1 MAHAAEQFATAASS
15 TEPSITHA
23 IAVSLWEASSSPR
36 QQPRI
41 VPQVNRETPVSTLP
55 EQGAGAVGSTVGSTG
70 KGLDTVVHWNVSHVA
85 FLHDFDALEPEL
97 TLTSSKYS
105 HLYPLLPLYCTST
118 ANGWLFKKALVL

>member
-41 VPQVNRETPVSTLP
+41 VPQVNRETPASTLP
-55 EQGAGAVGSTVGSTG
+55 EQGAGAVGSTGE
-70 KGLDTVVHWNVSHVA
+70 GLEAVVHWNVSHVA
-85 FLHDFDALEPEL
+85 FLHDFEALEPEL
-97 TLTSSKYS
+97 TVSSSKYS
-105 HLYPLLPLYCTST
+105 HLYPLLPLSCTST
-118 ANGWLFKKALVL
+118 ANGWSVKKAVVL